1 MVSFGGGGG
10 SSKQKSKNQ
19 SKTVFPGG
27 FFDQAYNY
35 FGDVPDYNP
44 EYVGFNDFDRVEDTV
59 YGNQRAKVDDAYRN
73 ALKIQNEEL
82 SHSGLLNSPS
92 KYIEG
97 GARDTLNKGYISS
110 LQQAARDAALSRLGL
125 QQEEAA
131 RRTTF
136 NQQTALGI
144 LNSWLQRLGIATQA
158 GRESTGS
165 SSGSSWN
172 ANANIG
178 FGT

>member
-73 ALKIQNEEL
+73 ALKIKRRAFPL
-82 SHSGLLNSPS
+82 RPS
-92 KYIEG
+92 QFPFEIHRRRRTRHTQQRLYFFTSASRQG
-97 GARDTLNKGYISS
+97 CSA
-110 LQQAARDAALSRLGL
+110 QQARP
-125 QQEEAA
+125 AA
-131 RRTTF
+131 RGGRAP
-136 NQQTALGI
+136 NH
-144 LNSWLQRLGIATQA
+144 LQPANRVGDTQ
-158 GRESTGS
+158 
-165 SSGSSWN
+165 
-172 ANANIG
+172 
-178 FGT
+178 